1 MRATP
6 LRGPSNFAAPLHSEM
21 AEASMPLTTLKAF
34 MKMEAAGGV
43 VLIAASAMALVLS
56 NSPALTYYEALLE
69 TPVAIV
75 VGPLSLHKPLL
86 LWINDGLMAVFFL
99 LVGLEIKREFLG
111 GHLSDMRSALLP
123 AMAAVGGMVVPA
135 LIYVG
140 INWGQGPL
148 LNGWAIPAA
157 TDIAFALGIL
167 ALLGSR
173 APLALKVLLTAVAVI
188 DDLGAIVIIA
198 LFYTA
203 ELSVASL
210 VLAGAALA
218 GLVALNLFGVRRL
231 APYAVLGLVLWVCVL
246 KSGVHATL
254 AGVAVALTI
263 PYKPDTAGRSPLK
276 ELEHDLHKWV
286 AFGVLPIFG
295 FANAGVSFAGM
306 TPASVLK
313 PVTLG
318 IALGLFIGKQI
329 GVFGAAWLTVR
340 FGLARMPEGVSWA
353 QIYAVSLLCGI
364 GFTMSLFI
372 GSLAFENLPP
382 DQALDAPVRLGV
394 LIGSVTSATIGYMI
408 LRFLPRRWSPKPR
421 SSGS

>member
-1 MRATP
+1 
-6 LRGPSNFAAPLHSEM
+6 
-21 AEASMPLTTLKAF
+21 
-34 MKMEAAGGV
+34 
-43 VLIAASAMALVLS
+43 
-56 NSPALTYYEALLE
+56 
-69 TPVAIV
+69 